1 MNADGSNPKNLTEN
15 EEGEAYWP
23 SWSSRNVDTFTV
35 KLAGQP
41 SSAVKV
47 TVASADREEVTA
59 SPDTLTLTT
68 KNWNMPQ
75 YVILRGVSDND
86 PDGNKTTRVTVSVD
100 RDSDASTP
108 EYDDVTIK
116 VKTIDVTY
124 EAV

>member
-1 MNADGSNPKNLTEN
+1 
-15 EEGEAYWP
+15 
-23 SWSSRNVDTFTV
+23 
-35 KLAGQP
+35 
-41 SSAVKV
+41 
-47 TVASADREEVTA
+47 
-59 SPDTLTLTT
+59 
-68 KNWNMPQ
+68 MPQ

>member
-1 MNADGSNPKNLTEN
+1 VNPED
-15 EEGEAYWP
+15 P
-23 SWSSRNVDTFTV
+23 
-35 KLAGQP
+35 
-41 SSAVKV
+41 
-47 TVASADREEVTA
+47 EEVELLTSSLTF
-59 SPDTLTLTT
+59 SPA
-68 KNWNMPQ
+68 NWDVPQ